1 MGKTMKVDQLIK
13 NAYIYNTFTQS
24 FQKEN
29 VYVLDGKFY
38 HITKTDEL
46 ESEEII
52 DAHGQYMI
60 PGLVDIHM
68 HIESSMTIPREFS
81 KAVLKHGVTTVVAD
95 PHEIA
100 NVFGIEGI
108 QSYMSNAT
116 TLDIFY
122 GIPSSIPS
130 TNSLL
135 ETTGGYID
143 AQNVSELLK
152 DPRILCLGE
161 VMNFKDLICPDYSLT
176 RNIIEVCHNHNFA
189 LPIEGH
195 CPKITGLDLSKYI
208 YYGVDAD
215 HTQQTPQSIVEKI
228 RNGMFLEIQR
238 KSMTKE
244 NIDTL
249 VQNQFYE
256 YFSLVT
262 DDVMADHLEDGHLNL
277 LVKLA
282 SDLGMPIEK
291 AIYCATYTPSRRMH
305 LHDRGMIS
313 PGKIADF
320 ILLDN
325 LDDFSIHS
333 VYKKGQCVYHQQ
345 RDIHI
350 EEEKVSF
357 PDAFYHS
364 IHCDQATHQDFELT
378 ADIENG
384 KVLCNVIEIQQH
396 STFTLHQK
404 IELDVVNHQV
414 MWKEAGLSLLVVF
427 ERYQYSGRKAYAFVK
442 GTIDHGAIASSWA
455 HDHHNVM
462 VMGRN
467 IDDMVKAQN
476 VIVEKQGGYVVVC
489 DDDILA
495 FAHLNV
501 GGIVSELPIQI
512 LSQQLKNVRQAMK
525 KLGYCH
531 DNEIMSFSTLSLP
544 VSPQIKVTDKGIL
557 DTYTQNIIPLIERV
571 YENKN

>member
-1 MGKTMKVDQLIK
+1 MKVDQLIK
-13 NAYIYNTFTQS
+13 NAYVYNTFTQS
-24 FQKEN
+24 FQKGN
-29 VYVLDGKFY
+29 VYILDGKFY
-38 HITKTDEL
+38 HMSAIDDL
-46 ESEEII
+46 ECDEII
-52 DAHGQYMI
+52 EADGQYMI
-60 PGLVDIHM
+60 PGLIDIHM
-68 HIESSMTIPREFS
+68 HIESSMTIPSEFS

-108 QSYMSNAT
+108 QAYMSNAT

-122 GIPSSIPS
+122 GIPSSVPS
-130 TNSLL
+130 TNAKL
-135 ETTGGYID
+135 ETTGGHID
-143 AQNVSELLK
+143 AKNVLDLLK

-161 VMNFKDLICPDYSLT
+161 VMNFKDLTNPDSSLT
-176 RNIIEVCHNHNFA
+176 RDIISVCHDHYFA

-215 HTQQTPQSIVEKI
+215 HTQQSPSSIVEKI

-238 KSMTKE
+238 KSMIKD
-244 NIDTL
+244 NIETL
-249 VQNQFYE
+249 VNNHFYE
-256 YFSLVT
+256 YFSIVT
-262 DDVMADHLEDGHLNL
+262 DDVMADHLEEGHLNL

-291 AIYCATYTPSRRMH
+291 AIYCATYTPARRMH
-305 LHDRGMIS
+305 LIDRGAIA

-333 VYKKGQCVYHQQ
+333 VYKNGECVYHLN
-345 RDIHI
+345 RDIVI
-350 EEEKVSF
+350 EVENSTF
-357 PDAFYHS
+357 PQEFYQS
-364 IHCDQATHQDFELT
+364 IHCEKATSSDFEINV
-378 ADIENG
+378 DIENG
-384 KVLCNVIEIQQH
+384 KALCNVIEIEEH
-396 STFTLHQK
+396 STFTHHRE
-404 IELDVVNHQV
+404 IEIDVINHQL

-427 ERYQYSGRKAYAFVK
+427 ERYHNTGRKSYALIQ
-442 GTIDHGAIASSWA
+442 GAINDGAIATSWA

-467 IDDMVKAQN
+467 VDDMVKAQN
-476 VIVEKQGGYVVVC
+476 EIVDRQGGYCVVHHQE
-489 DDDILA
+489 LKA
-495 FAHLNV
+495 FAELNV
-501 GGIVSELPIQI
+501 GGIVSDLPIST
-512 LSQQLKNVRQAMK
+512 LSKQLKEVRQEMK
-525 KLGYCH
+525 NLGYCH

-544 VSPQIKVTDKGIL
+544 VSPQIKVTDRGIL
-557 DTYTQNIIPLIERV
+557 DTYTQNIIPLIARV

>member
-1 MGKTMKVDQLIK
+1 MKVDQLIK
-13 NAYIYNTFTQS
+13 NAHVYNTFTQS
-24 FQKEN
+24 FEKKS
-29 VYVLDGKFY
+29 VYILDGKFY
-38 HITKTDEL
+38 HISATDHL
-46 ESEEII
+46 ECDEII
-52 DAHGQYMI
+52 EADGQYMI
-60 PGLVDIHM
+60 PGLIDIHM
-68 HIESSMTIPREFS
+68 HIESSMTIPSEFS

-108 QSYMSNAT
+108 QAYMSNAT

-122 GIPSSIPS
+122 GIPSSVPS
-130 TNSLL
+130 TNALL
-135 ETTGGYID
+135 ETTGGHID
-143 AQNVSELLK
+143 AANVLELLK

-161 VMNFKDLICPDYSLT
+161 VMNFKDLTNPDSSLT
-176 RNIIEVCHNHNFA
+176 RDIIDVCHDHYFA

-195 CPKITGLDLSKYI
+195 CPKITGLDLSRYI

-215 HTQQTPQSIVEKI
+215 HTQQSPSSIVEKI
-228 RNGMFLEIQR
+228 QNGMFLEIQR

-244 NIDTL
+244 NVDTL
-249 VQNQFYE
+249 VKNQFYE

-291 AIYCATYTPSRRMH
+291 AIYCATYTPARRMH
-305 LHDRGMIS
+305 LIDRGAIA

-320 ILLDN
+320 ILLDS
-325 LDDFSIHS
+325 LDDFSIYS
-333 VYKKGQCVYHQQ
+333 VYKSGQCVYQVDRH
-345 RDIHI
+345 IVI
-350 EEEKVSF
+350 EEEKSTF
-357 PDAFYHS
+357 PKEFYQS
-364 IHCDQATHQDFELT
+364 VHCAKASSSDFEIKV
-378 ADIENG
+378 DIENG
-384 KVLCNVIEIQQH
+384 KALCNVIEIQEH
-396 STFTLHQK
+396 STFTHHRE
-404 IELDVVNHQV
+404 IEIDVVNHQL

-427 ERYQYSGRKAYAFVK
+427 ERYQNTGRKSYALIK
-442 GTIDHGAIASSWA
+442 GAINDGAIATSWA

-467 IDDMVKAQN
+467 VNDMVKAQN
-476 VIVEKQGGYVVVC
+476 EIVEKQGGYCVVHNQK
-489 DDDILA
+489 LKA
-495 FAHLNV
+495 FAKLNV
-501 GGIVSELPIQI
+501 GGIVSDLPIAI
-512 LSQQLKNVRQAMK
+512 LSKQLKEVRGEMK

-544 VSPQIKVTDKGIL
+544 VSPQIKVTDRGIL
-557 DTYTQNIIPLIERV
+557 DTYTQNIIPLIARV